1 MSHLP
6 FTENLFSMSYFS
18 VPTDHLSKCTRIT
31 RQNKKSTA
39 LYTVEMLVRE
49 NEHTAFLLTSFY
61 FKRSRKCTQNDIKSF
76 PLVLSK

>member
-6 FTENLFSMSYFS
+6 FTEYLLSMSYFS
-18 VPTDHLSKCTRIT
+18 VPTDHLCQCTRIT

-61 FKRSRKCTQNDIKSF
+61 FLKIAGSVHKMTLNPF
-76 PLVLSK
+76 L

>member
-6 FTENLFSMSYFS
+6 FTENLFSMSYIS

-31 RQNKKSTA
+31 RQNKSTA

-61 FKRSRKCTQNDIKSF
+61 F
-76 PLVLSK
+76 